1 MLGILA
7 LAMLDCGFDLTWSN
21 YVEWNRSNTPLR
33 TPLSLPQLPW
43 LFGLTLFAVSIAVA
57 LARSLAALG
66 RGDYHS
72 ANQTAGV
79 ASQDEEIESELASL
93 GIAKARAAASS
104 TPPGREK

>member
-1 MLGILA
+1 MGDIAAAMAGIEVQSLGGPGGMRKDHI
-7 LAMLDCGFDLTWSN
+7 
-21 YVEWNRSNTPLR
+21 
-33 TPLSLPQLPW
+33 
-43 LFGLTLFAVSIAVA
+43 
-57 LARSLAALG
+57 
-66 RGDYHS
+66 